1 MKDESERLSLERRI
15 PPSAFYLH
23 PFGRLNAYTTYLI
36 LNGWDGLISSL
47 IFTVNMIYQATVVGL
62 NPLQLVLVGTTLE
75 VTAFLFEVP
84 TGVVADVYSRKL
96 SIVIGYVLIG
106 IGFVIE
112 GLFPFFAAV
121 LLAQVIWG
129 AGWTFTSGATEAW
142 LTDEIGEA
150 NVGRAFLRSAQVA
163 RFATLIGIVASVAI
177 GNERVNLPIVFGGIG
192 FSALGIFLALVM
204 PEMGFHPTPREERN
218 SFQQMWH
225 TFRAGIA
232 TVRKRPALATILG
245 VGLFHGLY
253 SEGVDR
259 LWTPFLLAFAF
270 PIFDGLMTVT
280 WFGIVRGGGI
290 LLGIAANEIAHR
302 RVNTENE
309 AAIRGALFAINAGMV
324 IALFA
329 FGLAPHFVIAVAD
342 WAWSMLRQTHAP
354 LYATWVNQRLDSQV
368 RATVNSM
375 SSQVDALGQM
385 IAGPIVGAIGAA
397 VSLRAALLSSAAI
410 LSPVLALFARTKTE

>member
-1 MKDESERLSLERRI
+1 MQK
-15 PPSAFYLH
+15 
-23 PFGRLNAYTTYLI
+23 LNAYTTYLI
-36 LNGWDGLISSL
+36 LNGWDGAISSF
-47 IFTVNMIYQATVVGL
+47 IFTVSAIYQVTVVGL
-62 NPLQLVLVGTTLE
+62 DPLQLVLVGTMLE
-75 VTAFLFEVP
+75 ATAFLFEVP

-112 GLFPFFAAV
+112 GLFPFFATV

-177 GNERVNLPIVFGGIG
+177 GNERVNLPIIFGGIG
-192 FSALGIFLALVM
+192 FSALGIFLALFM
-204 PEMGFHPTPREERN
+204 PETGFYPTPREERN

-225 TFRAGIA
+225 TFRAGLA
-232 TVRKRPALATILG
+232 MVRRRPALATILG

-259 LWTPFLLAFAF
+259 LWTPFLLTFAF
-270 PIFDGLMTVT
+270 PTFDGLTTVA

-302 RVNTENE
+302 RVNTQNE
-309 AAIRGALFAINAGMV
+309 AAVRGALFAISAGMV
-324 IALFA
+324 GALFA
-329 FGLAPHFVIAVAD
+329 FGLSPHFAIAVVAY
-342 WAWSMLRQTHAP
+342 WLWSMLRQTHFP

-375 SSQVDALGQM
+375 SSQMDALGQM
-385 IAGPIVGAIGAA
+385 VAGPIVGAIGAA

-410 LSPVLALFARTKTE
+410 LSPVLALFARAKGDE